1 MRPCPNRRWVSKRP
15 GTALLVSVLLLSGCE
30 RAGSRILGTAPSAPA
45 PTLAAARSS
54 SDGAPVTVAGVMV
67 EKCPEAGCWFFLE
80 DGTGRVKVDTKTA
93 GFVVVEV
100 PLRRRMEVVGQW
112 ATNGQEVILA
122 ASGLRY

>member
-1 MRPCPNRRWVSKRP
+1 MRPFPNLRRMTPRTGV
-15 GTALLVSVLLLSGCE
+15 ALLPAALLFVGCD
-30 RAGSRILGTAPSAPA
+30 RAGSQILGTAPSTPA
-45 PTLAAARSS
+45 TTLAAARSTTG
-54 SDGAPVTVAGVMV
+54 GAAVTVAGVMV

-112 ATNGQEVILA
+112 VTNGQEVILA

>member
-1 MRPCPNRRWVSKRP
+1 MRPFSHRRQVRTRP
-15 GTALLVSVLLLSGCE
+15 GVALLSAAFLFTGCD
-30 RAGSRILGTAPSAPA
+30 RAGSRVLGTAPSAPA
-45 PTLAAARSS
+45 TTVAAARTSPDS
-54 SDGAPVTVAGVMV
+54 APVTVAGVMV

-100 PLRRRMEVVGQW
+100 PLRCRMEVVGQW
-112 ATNGQEVILA
+112 VTNGQEVILA